1 MSTTCCATI
10 EKPALALVVLEEPA
24 TTGCCSAPEVAAAPE
39 IAEPVKQEQSS
50 CCGTAEET
58 APAKVEEPSGCCGP
72 AAAAEPEPA
81 QVTGCCGPAK
91 PEPVSGC
98 GSECG
103 LAEQEAPAD
112 VRTGL
117 SLHDAVAALGGK
129 VPQVTDPAP
138 YVLPHWL
145 EATEASLDGIKPW
158 YTVADRG
165 EGELAFLPGF
175 LFDVDPIVDADPRT
189 YLGWQPKN
197 GAVACC
203 SATSCCDGTNDTVDA
218 LGTEAFFPAL
228 LLGSPLGYRSEASAS
243 VEDPLLVADLID
255 RIVPAAAAAD
265 VRSIIAPWL
274 HDSPHSEVLALALQ
288 AYGGTIAFHG
298 ENNLLELQHD
308 SYDTY
313 LASLPARKR
322 RRVKEDRDR
331 AANSGTRIER
341 KDREELRPLV
351 GRISELIT
359 QNRQKYG
366 GGEDE
371 AHIGAL
377 LRALV
382 EGGAD
387 VRAYLAYK
395 DDEVAAVSVT
405 VRQGNRLFVKWA
417 GFDYEALGE
426 RSGIYF
432 EIVLDRPLR
441 DAYAEGVTSIEAG
454 PGADEAK
461 RLRGFKPRQIRS
473 AVLVTD
479 AAVRPEVA
487 KLHAAFG
494 EARREALG
502 AAAEQEPTTAV
513 GRLKAKLLGGSAY
526 EPIQPLQPEGGCC
539 G

>member
-1 MSTTCCATI
+1 MSTTCCSATT
-10 EKPALALVVLEEPA
+10 EEPVPVLVVLDEPA
-24 TTGCCSAPEVAAAPE
+24 TGCCSAPEAAEAPE
-39 IAEPVKQEQSS
+39 A
-50 CCGTAEET
+50 
-58 APAKVEEPSGCCGP
+58 AKAEEPSGCCGP
-72 AAAAEPEPA
+72 APEPEPEA
-81 QVTGCCGPAK
+81 ASGCCGPAK
-91 PEPVSGC
+91 PEPVSCC
-98 GSECG
+98 GSS
-103 LAEQEAPAD
+103 AEQEDPAD

-117 SLHDAVAALGGK
+117 TLDDAVAALGGS

-145 EATEASLDGIKPW
+145 KATEASLEGAKPW

-175 LFDVDPIVDADPRT
+175 LFDADPIVDADPRT

-197 GAVACC
+197 GAIACC
-203 SATSCCDGTNDTVDA
+203 SATSCCDTTNDTVEA
-218 LGTEAFFPAL
+218 LGAEAFFPAL

-255 RIVPAAAAAD
+255 RIVPAATEAG
-265 VRSIIAPWL
+265 VRSIVAPWL
-274 HDSPHSEVLALALQ
+274 HDSPYSEVLALALQ
-288 AYGGTIAFHG
+288 AYGGDVAFHG
-298 ENNLLELQHD
+298 ENNLLDLQHD
-308 SYDTY
+308 SYDAY

-341 KDREELRPLV
+341 KDGEELRPLV

-377 LRALV
+377 LSALV

-387 VRAYLAYK
+387 VRAYIAYK
-395 DDEVAAVSVT
+395 DDVAAAVSVT
-405 VRQGNRLFVKWA
+405 VRQGKRLFVKWA

-461 RLRGFKPRQIRS
+461 RLRGFKPHQIRS
-473 AVLVTD
+473 AILVTD
-479 AAVRPEVA
+479 TALRPEVA

-494 EARREALG
+494 AARREALG
-502 AAAEQEPTTAV
+502 ATTEEEPTTAI

>member
-1 MSTTCCATI
+1 MSTTRHSATI
-10 EKPALALVVLEEPA
+10 EEPAPALVVLEKP
-24 TTGCCSAPEVAAAPE
+24 TTGCCSAPEATETPE
-39 IAEPVKQEQSS
+39 ASGQEESS
-50 CCGTAEET
+50 CCGATEEA
-58 APAKVEEPSGCCGP
+58 APAKAEEPSGCCGP
-72 AAAAEPEPA
+72 AADPEPEPVA
-81 QVTGCCGPAK
+81 AATGCCGPAK
-91 PEPVSGC
+91 PEPVSCC
-98 GSECG
+98 GST
-103 LAEQEAPAD
+103 EQEDPAD

-117 SLHDAVAALGGK
+117 SLDDAIAALGGS

-145 EATEASLDGIKPW
+145 RATEASLEGAKPW

-175 LFDVDPIVDADPRT
+175 LFDAAPIVDADPRT
-189 YLGWQPKN
+189 YLGWQPKD

-203 SATSCCDGTNDTVDA
+203 SATACCDTTNDTVEV
-218 LGTEAFFPAL
+218 LGADAFFPAL

-255 RIVPAAAAAD
+255 RIVPAATEAG
-265 VRSIIAPWL
+265 VRSIVAPWL

-288 AYGGTIAFHG
+288 AYGGDIAFHG
-298 ENNLLELQHD
+298 ENNLLDLQHD
-308 SYDTY
+308 SYDAY

-331 AANSGTRIER
+331 ADGSGTRIER

-351 GRISELIT
+351 GRVSELIT

-371 AHIGAL
+371 AHIEAL
-377 LRALV
+377 LSALV
-382 EGGAD
+382 EGEAD
-387 VRAYLAYK
+387 VRAYLVHK
-395 DDEVAAVSVT
+395 DEQVVAVSVT
-405 VRQGNRLFVKWA
+405 VRQGKRLFVKWA

-473 AVLVTD
+473 AILVADTD
-479 AAVRPEVA
+479 LRAEVA

-494 EARREALG
+494 QARREALG
-502 AAAEQEPTTAV
+502 ATTEEAPTTTI
-513 GRLKAKLLGGSAY
+513 GRLKAKLLGGNAY

>member
-1 MSTTCCATI
+1 MSTTCCSATT
-10 EKPALALVVLEEPA
+10 EEPVPALVVLEEPA
-24 TTGCCSAPEVAAAPE
+24 TGCCSATEAPE
-39 IAEPVKQEQSS
+39 AAKQEESS
-50 CCGTAEET
+50 CCGTTEEA
-58 APAKVEEPSGCCGP
+58 APAKAEEPSGCCGP
-72 AAAAEPEPA
+72 AAEPEPA
-81 QVTGCCGPAK
+81 QATGCCGPAK
-91 PEPVSGC
+91 PEPVSCC
-98 GSECG
+98 GS
-103 LAEQEAPAD
+103 AEQEVPAD

-117 SLHDAVAALGGK
+117 SLHDAVAVLGGS

-145 EATEASLDGIKPW
+145 EATEASLEGAKPW

-175 LFDVDPIVDADPRT
+175 LFDADPIVDADPRT

-203 SATSCCDGTNDTVDA
+203 SATSCCDTTNDTVEA
-218 LGTEAFFPAL
+218 LGTELFFPTL

-255 RIVPAAAAAD
+255 RIVPAAAEAG
-265 VRSIIAPWL
+265 VRSIVAPWL
-274 HDSPHSEVLALALQ
+274 HDSPYSEVLALALQ
-288 AYGGTIAFHG
+288 AYGGDIAFHG
-298 ENNLLELQHD
+298 ENNLLDLQHD
-308 SYDTY
+308 SYDAY

-341 KDREELRPLV
+341 KDRDELRPLV

-377 LRALV
+377 LSALV

-405 VRQGNRLFVKWA
+405 VLQGKRLFVKWA

-473 AVLVTD
+473 AILVTD
-479 AAVRPEVA
+479 TELRPEVA

-494 EARREALG
+494 QARRDALG
-502 AAAEQEPTTAV
+502 ATTAEAPTTAI

-526 EPIQPLQPEGGCC
+526 APIEPLQPEGGCC